1 MLYEFIESSVF
12 QKCLSNYLTDEGY
25 TLLQHYLCENPNA
38 GDLVEGSGG
47 VRKLR
52 WAREGTGK
60 SGGVRACY
68 YTRTKA
74 GQIYMLV
81 IYSKSVQ
88 DSILGPALKIL
99 KEEMENAQNDH

>member
-1 MLYEFIESSVF
+1 MLYEFIESSLF
-12 QKCLSNYLTDEGY
+12 QKYLPDYLTDERY

-38 GDLVEGSGG
+38 GDLVKGSGG

-68 YTRTKA
+68 YRA
-74 GQIYMLV
+74 IAYADV
-81 IYSKSVQ
+81 VN
-88 DSILGPALKIL
+88 PAESLFTDKGL
-99 KEEMENAQNDH
+99 